1 MPTDRRA
8 IRLSPYADPV
18 SEYARL
24 PRATEAIIPREKLTA
39 YALDP
44 EHLRGR
50 HKARVFGS
58 ALGINQADWRYLR
71 DAILAAL
78 PDAAVRSTRIT
89 PFGVAYEVIVTVD
102 GLNGASLP
110 VVTTW
115 IVEGGASPRLT
126 SAWVDIP

>member
-1 MPTDRRA
+1 M
-8 IRLSPYADPV
+8 

-24 PRATEAIIPREKLTA
+24 PRANEAIIPREKLTD

-44 EHLRGR
+44 EHPRGQ
-50 HKARVFGS
+50 HKARVFSS
-58 ALGINQADWRYLR
+58 ALGINQADWRYLL
-71 DAILAAL
+71 DAIMGAL
-78 PDAAVRSTRIT
+78 PDAAVRSTRIS

-115 IVEGGASPRLT
+115 IVEGGAPARLT
-126 SAWVDIP
+126 STWVDIP